1 VYSYAFGFKLVG
13 RVAQGRI
20 DFSRADRQLSIFCP
34 GESGTPSDT
43 FLFTSRGYE
52 TEQAANVSM
61 WAQFLNCKLSL
72 LRDGI
77 PHVDW
82 FSLDAKAKF
91 GIDAIN
97 GLFQK
102 GGVAPLSLHPTVY
115 PSNRH
120 PHWHGAIPANEEIDL
135 ERLRDAC
142 INTTEFPVQDTAVYE
157 AMNVLGLALAEPFEK
172 SKLILS
178 MTAIE
183 ILAGGQRKASEPV
196 IDALDKLAA
205 FSATLNLPE
214 PVAKDILKVLNNG
227 RSESISASCRRFV
240 AQHLGEQAEE
250 ELTKLYDYRSRA
262 VHGSSRKRKK
272 HDRTPSAMHE
282 KAKQAF
288 DLALTLMLKL
298 NTAPAPHLAAE

>member
-13 RVAQGRI
+13 RVARGRV

-82 FSLDAKAKF
+82 FSLDATAKL
-91 GIDAIN
+91 GIDTIN

-115 PSNRH
+115 PSNRL
-120 PHWHGAIPANEEIDL
+120 PHWHGAILANEEIDL
-135 ERLRDAC
+135 KRLRDAC
-142 INTTEFPVQDTAVYE
+142 INTTELPVQDTAVYE

-214 PVAKDILKVLNNG
+214 LVAKDILKVLNNG

-240 AQHLGEQAEE
+240 AQHLGEQTEK
-250 ELTKLYDYRSRA
+250 ELSKLYDYRSRA

-272 HDRTPSAMHE
+272 RDRTPSAMYE
-282 KAKQAF
+282 KSKQAF
-288 DLALTLMLKL
+288 DLALTLMLML
-298 NTAPAPHLAAE
+298 LSVNSASGVQR